1 MCQVMRAVRVVRAQL
16 AGLKQQDSTQ
26 TPIPGL
32 KLGTLLGKG
41 SFGQVYR
48 GLYRGRAVA
57 VKVALPLLH
66 HFTPCSAAA
75 SSSHFRLCIKWK
87 TFAKRALLH
96 ASAAMSIS
104 RVCESGVQQQVTS
117 MVA

>member
-1 MCQVMRAVRVVRAQL
+1 M

-32 KLGTLLGKG
+32 KLGALLGKG

-57 VKVALPLLH
+57 VKVGAPPLPPLHTLLV
-66 HFTPCSAAA
+66 AAT
-75 SSSHFRLCIKWK
+75 SSYIWLCIKWK
-87 TFAKRALLH
+87 SFTERALSQ
-96 ASAAMSIS
+96 ASAAVSTS
-104 RVCESGVQQQVTS
+104 SVCEAGV
-117 MVA
+117 